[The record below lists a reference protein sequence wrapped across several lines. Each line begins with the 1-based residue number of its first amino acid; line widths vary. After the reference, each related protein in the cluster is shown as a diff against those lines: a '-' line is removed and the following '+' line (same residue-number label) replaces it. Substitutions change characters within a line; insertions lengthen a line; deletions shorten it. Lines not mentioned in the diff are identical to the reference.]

1 MLPVRHGAERI
12 LNNKDV
18 LAQFSGINFN
28 VHNKAHLIRAAQEGI
43 VFTFKYGLDIMK
55 GIGME
60 FGVIKA
66 GASNLFQSKVFKE
79 AFVNTCNVDLEIYN
93 TDGSQGAAR
102 GAGIG
107 AGCYPS
113 ADGAFKG
120 LKVIEKLHP
129 TADFVRKYASVYDVW
144 NSRLSGLTGR

>member
-1 MLPVRHGAERI
+1 MNNFAAGVAVGSEGLLCFPYGNGAERI

-28 VHNKAHLIRAAQEGI
+28 IHSKAHLVRAAQEGI
-43 VFTFKYGLDIMK
+43 VFTFRYGLDIMRS
-55 GIGME
+55 IGME

-66 GASNLFQSKVFKE
+66 GYSNLFQSKVFQE
-79 AFVNTCNVDLEIYN
+79 AFVNTCNVELEVYN

-107 AGCYPS
+107 AGY
-113 ADGAFKG
+113 
-120 LKVIEKLHP
+120 
-129 TADFVRKYASVYDVW
+129 YASA
-144 NSRLSGLTGR
+144 G